1 MIGECEDAAIHC
13 GVNTTWYKILGF
25 AVSSTFIGLLGA
37 AFAPRWGYIDS
48 GMAFNSLYSFM
59 PAIMTLFGG
68 AGTFIGPIVGA
79 VVISLLEEY
88 LLTTFKDYF
97 MIILGIIMIIVI
109 LSLPDGMTG
118 KFRKKASQTTEVR
131 G

>member
-1 MIGECEDAAIHC
+1 
-13 GVNTTWYKILGF
+13 
-25 AVSSTFIGLLGA
+25 VSSTFIGLLGA

-48 GMAFNSLYSFM
+48 GIAFNPLYSFM

-68 AGTFIGPIVGA
+68 AGTVLGPIVGA
-79 VVISLLEEY
+79 IVISLLEEY

-97 MIILGIIMIIVI
+97 MIILGIIMIVVI

-118 KFRKKASQTTEVR
+118 KFLKKAARTTEVR
-131 G
+131 R

>member
-1 MIGECEDAAIHC
+1 
-13 GVNTTWYKILGF
+13 
-25 AVSSTFIGLLGA
+25 
-37 AFAPRWGYIDS
+37 
-48 GMAFNSLYSFM
+48 
-59 PAIMTLFGG
+59 MTLFGG
-68 AGTFIGPIVGA
+68 AGTVIGPVVGA
-79 VVISLLEEY
+79 IVLSLLEEY

-118 KFRKKASQTTEVR
+118 KFFKKGARTTKVR